1 MNKNNLSKKEN
12 DLALEMRNNLRRR
25 KKQLM
30 ERKNKDIESSKEKY
44 KKKFKKITELN
55 KGSLNNV
62 YYA

>member
-44 KKKFKKITELN
+44 KKK
-55 KGSLNNV
+55 V
-62 YYA
+62 